1 MYPLFESIKVENGVI
16 FNIDYHQKRMAR
28 SSDLLLRSYLD
39 LICLPPTGVHK
50 LRITYT
56 KDQFLDFTLTPYS
69 YRTIKT
75 LTLVHDNLIDYGQKS
90 EDRHVINKLFAQR
103 GQCDDILIIKN
114 GMVTDTS
121 FCNIVLLDDDGG
133 SNWVTPATPLLEG
146 ICRARLLDQGII
158 TATLIPLE
166 ELKKYTQFMLI
177 NAFMDF
183 DQSRAQPLSVSL
195 KID

>member
-16 FNIDYHQKRMAR
+16 FHIDYHQKRMAR
-28 SSDLLLRSYLD
+28 SSGLLLRPYLYQ
-39 LICLPPTGVHK
+39 ICLPPTGVHK

-56 KDQFLDFTLTPYS
+56 KDQFLGFTLTPYI

-75 LTLVHDNLIDYGQKS
+75 LAPVHDNLIDYGRKS
-90 EDRHVINKLFAQR
+90 ENRHAIDNLFAQR

-121 FCNIVLLDDDGG
+121 FCNIVLLGGDGG
-133 SNWVTPATPLLEG
+133 NNWVTPSTPLLEG
-146 ICRARLLDQGII
+146 TCRARLLDQGLI
-158 TATLIPLE
+158 TATLIPFEDLR
-166 ELKKYTQFMLI
+166 KYTKFILI

-183 DQSRAQPLSVSL
+183 DQSRAQTLWLP
-195 KID
+195 